1 MSLRSADS
9 LLPPS
14 VHVQRTGPTPAT
26 SHAGL
31 APLPTEPSAAAVPS
45 RPPFPGSAPSPQPVA
60 SMASRTSSADT
71 LPVRVDTPSV
81 ETAPLPIVQRKEAEL
96 VPMAIPSAQPGV
108 SFAEMFAP
116 AQQAAA
122 TGSTTVPLTPA
133 ESFSNP
139 TTEQRP
145 IDSSL
150 QRSGKAD
157 PRPAPVVERGA
168 AAGSPQDQ
176 HGGFPQADPDSGPP
190 YGSTPP
196 RDDDLDRQD
205 LDVDALA
212 RRLFEPLSARLRAE
226 LWLDRERAGLV
237 SDARL

>member
-1 MSLRSADS
+1 VR
-9 LLPPS
+9 
-14 VHVQRTGPTPAT
+14 VAT
-26 SHAGL
+26 S
-31 APLPTEPSAAAVPS
+31 AA
-45 RPPFPGSAPSPQPVA
+45 
-60 SMASRTSSADT
+60 
-71 LPVRVDTPSV
+71 
-81 ETAPLPIVQRKEAEL
+81 ETAPLPIVQRKEADL

-145 IDSSL
+145 TDSSL

-196 RDDDLDRQD
+196 RDDDLGRQD